1 MQGIIG
7 RKVGMTRFFK
17 DESGRAV
24 AVTVIQ
30 AANNIVHQVKTM
42 DKDGYS
48 AVQLGFDPVP
58 EKKCSKPLL
67 GHFKKLNSTPTRIIK
82 EFKLDSADESLAPGS
97 PIGVEMF
104 ENVKRVDVIGIS
116 KGRGHAGTIKRYNFK
131 SGRQSHGNTNVR
143 EHGST
148 GSNTYPAHVFKG
160 LRMSGHMGNQQVTVR
175 NMEVVGIDK
184 EAGLVFVGGAVP
196 GPNKGIVVIKKKK

>member
-7 RKVGMTRFFK
+7 RKVGMTRFFE

-30 AANNIVHQVKTM
+30 AANNIIHQVKTVQ
-42 DKDGYS
+42 KDGYS
-48 AVQLGFDPVP
+48 AVQLGFEPVP
-58 EKKCSKPLL
+58 EKKCTKPRL
-67 GHFKKLNSTPTRIIK
+67 GHFKKLNSAPTRIVK
-82 EFKLDSADESLAPGS
+82 EFELDSAGESPVPGS
-97 PIGVEMF
+97 HVGVEQL

-131 SGRQSHGNTNVR
+131 SGHESHGNTNVR

-148 GSNTYPAHVFKG
+148 GSNTFPAHVFKG

-184 EAGLVFVGGAVP
+184 EAGLVFISGSVP
-196 GPNKGIVVIKKKK
+196 GPNKGIVFIRKKN